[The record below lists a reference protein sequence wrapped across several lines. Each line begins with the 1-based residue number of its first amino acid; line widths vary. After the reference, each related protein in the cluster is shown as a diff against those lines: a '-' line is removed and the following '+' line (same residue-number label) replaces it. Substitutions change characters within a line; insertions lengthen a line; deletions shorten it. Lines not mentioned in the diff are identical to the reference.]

1 MSHICTFYRNLVGIS
16 SSKFPRFQNHWRQ
29 IWYLGSFVPLT
40 ELASN
45 WCGNAWGFQLGLTDS
60 TTTTSRHHH
69 VTPGSEAEAELG
81 SSIEALPKLYWLV
94 VGGGWVDRVGIFSW
108 IFCGGESMAV
118 RHPFYKTRLCNNF
131 VMTLVSTVFSL
142 SRFHWPKWK
151 VLKVG
156 LKPPGPT
163 RRLLTWRQMCP
174 GGRKFHTLHVGD
186 IFSQLRCIGLC
197 SWTRRIAKINS
208 TTRFH
213 PSTNEPWTLF
223 KPTHNQPI
231 QWNHKQTTTKSSVCC
246 CPCDF
251 LFFSVGP
258 CFFTRTKKNSIFAKG
273 SAWWSTKS
281 LGP

>member
-1 MSHICTFYRNLVGIS
+1 MH
-16 SSKFPRFQNHWRQ
+16 
-29 IWYLGSFVPLT
+29 
-40 ELASN
+40 LASDVTHLYILQEFR
-45 WCGNAWGFQLGLTDS
+45 GNFFFKVSTLPKPLAADLVPWQLCAAHRACEQLVRQCLGFPTRSNDDS

-69 VTPGSEAEAELG
+69 VTPSSEAEAELG
-81 SSIEALPKLYWLV
+81 SSIE
-94 VGGGWVDRVGIFSW
+94 VGGWWWLGGQGWDFFPGFFV
-108 IFCGGESMAV
+108 GGESMAV

-156 LKPPGPT
+156 LKPSGPT

-174 GGRKFHTLHVGD
+174 GGRKFHTLHLGD
-186 IFSQLRCIGLC
+186 ISFSQLRCIGLC
-197 SWTRRIAKINS
+197 SWTRRVAKINS

-231 QWNHKQTTTKSSVCC
+231 QGNHKQT
-246 CPCDF
+246 
-251 LFFSVGP
+251 
-258 CFFTRTKKNSIFAKG
+258 
-273 SAWWSTKS
+273 
-281 LGP
+281 